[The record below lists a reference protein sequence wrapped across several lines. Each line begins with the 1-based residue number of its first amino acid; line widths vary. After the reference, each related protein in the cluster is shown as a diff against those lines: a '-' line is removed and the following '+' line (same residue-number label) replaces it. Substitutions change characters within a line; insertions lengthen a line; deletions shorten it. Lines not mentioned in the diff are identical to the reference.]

1 MGITS
6 ALLGAAGLTGVG
18 APHMMAGIQAAGDAF
33 IGSKFANKIKKSQQK
48 SEFDTKMQL
57 ADKYGIHPLQAI
69 GSSGIQMGGGGLNAA
84 NMLMNE
90 KASRKLANATE
101 KAQDR
106 QFDME
111 LEKMGYATY
120 LNMVAGDYQ
129 FKREQAQNGTNT
141 AAEDLG
147 KVDDYLEFTKTLKHY
162 PKKYMGLIKD
172 FLTPE
177 GGHTEEKTLTNRGW
191 R

>member
-18 APHMMAGIQAAGDAF
+18 APHMMAGIHAAGDAL

-48 SEFDTKMQL
+48 SEFDTKMQM

-84 NMLMNE
+84 QMVMNE
-90 KASRKLANATE
+90 KASRKLANATQQ
-101 KAQDR
+101 AQDR

-129 FKREQAQNGTNT
+129 FKREQAQDSTNT
-141 AAEDLG
+141 AAEDLS
-147 KVDDYLEFTKTLKHY
+147 KLDQYLEVTPTLKHY
-162 PKKYMGLIKD
+162 GKKFGGLLKD
-172 FLTPE
+172 LLPD
-177 GGHTEEKTLTNRGW
+177 GGYTAGKTLTKRGF